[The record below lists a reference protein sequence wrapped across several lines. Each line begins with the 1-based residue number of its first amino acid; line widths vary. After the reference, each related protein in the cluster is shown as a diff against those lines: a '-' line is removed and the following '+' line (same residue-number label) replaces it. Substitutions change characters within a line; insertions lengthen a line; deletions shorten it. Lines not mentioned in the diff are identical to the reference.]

1 MELTEMGFQKWA
13 AADAYIAF
21 GKNKQAAANFLL
33 TEQANDYN

>member
-1 MELTEMGFQKWA
+1 MGFPKYD

-33 TEQANDYN
+33 TEKMNNYEN